1 MEEEEVEQID
11 TSSLPEGTH
20 IIQISTHDG
29 QSEVVQLSMEEDA
42 QVIDINM
49 YFMDRCI
56 MYESRL
62 VYK

>member
-42 QVIDINM
+42 QVSINM
-49 YFMDRCI
+49 YFHG
-56 MYESRL
+56 
-62 VYK
+62 